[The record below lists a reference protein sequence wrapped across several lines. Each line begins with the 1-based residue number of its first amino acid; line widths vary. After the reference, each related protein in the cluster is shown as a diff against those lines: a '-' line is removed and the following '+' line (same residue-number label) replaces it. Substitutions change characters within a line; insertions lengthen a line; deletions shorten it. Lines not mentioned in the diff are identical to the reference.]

1 MAQVAKVQPPLDN
14 PLDGRG
20 HEFLV
25 VGQVGAFLHGGEV
38 EDDVTLSDLLG
49 GLFDVLVQVG
59 EFGELDEEESS
70 VALADEV
77 GHLCS

>member
-1 MAQVAKVQPPLDN
+1 
-14 PLDGRG
+14 
-20 HEFLV
+20 
-25 VGQVGAFLHGGEV
+25 
-38 EDDVTLSDLLG
+38 
-49 GLFDVLVQVG
+49 VG